1 MKNLFKFLSIGLLTA
16 LLASCGSPKQEAT
29 PLPSEPVDSA
39 TSEPIESM
47 ESSESSEHIEI
58 QPSESSEPIVSSD
71 PVASSESIVSSE
83 PVVSS
88 EPIPSSE
95 PVVSS
100 EPIEPSES
108 SEPSSVEPAPAAL
121 TLDFSTITESLT
133 YNDASMNEAW
143 GSEALTISNVSAVYA
158 GAGIGGCH
166 ANEFGLIKMGTGKKQ
181 GTFTVTTSE
190 SFAKVVVNCH
200 GFYVPSEKFPNNDN
214 KFDVNGITVDAPFN
228 ATGAAEDL
236 EFTLAE
242 PATSWTFTSMN
253 RVYVW
258 SITWSN

>member
-1 MKNLFKFLSIGLLTA
+1 MKNFFKFLSIGLLTA
-16 LLASCGSPKQEAT
+16 SLASCGSPKQEVT
-29 PLPSEPVDSA
+29 PLPSESVDSA
-39 TSEPIESM
+39 TSGSVESM
-47 ESSESSEHIEI
+47 ES
-58 QPSESSEPIVSSD
+58 SESSEPIVSSD
-71 PVASSESIVSSE
+71 PIISSE

-88 EPIPSSE
+88 EPLISSE
-95 PVVSS
+95 SVVSS
-100 EPIEPSES
+100 EP

-121 TLDFSTITESLT
+121 TLDFSTITASTT

-143 GSEALTISNVSAVYA
+143 GNEALTISNVSAVYA
-158 GAGIGGCH
+158 GAGAGGCH
-166 ANEFGLIKMGTGKKQ
+166 ANEVGLIKMGTSKKQ
-181 GTFTVTTSE
+181 GTFTVTTSK

-200 GFYVPSEKFPNNDN
+200 GFYTPSEKFPNNDN

>member
-16 LLASCGSPKQEAT
+16 SLASCGSPKSEVP

-39 TSEPIESM
+39 TSATVESSELLESSESIEVQ
-47 ESSESSEHIEI
+47 SSESSEPVASSDIVI
-58 QPSESSEPIVSSD
+58 SSDPVVSSEPILSSEPIVSS
-71 PVASSESIVSSE
+71 
-83 PVVSS
+83 
-88 EPIPSSE
+88 
-95 PVVSS
+95 
-100 EPIEPSES
+100 EPIESSEL

-121 TLDFSTITESLT
+121 TLDFSTITESAT

-158 GAGIGGCH
+158 GAGVGGCH
-166 ANEFGLIKMGTGKKQ
+166 ANEVGLIKMGTSKKQ

-190 SFAKVVVNCH
+190 PFAKVFVNCH
-200 GFYVPSEKFPNNDN
+200 GFYVPSEKYPNNDN
-214 KFDVNGITVDAPFN
+214 RFDVNGITVDAPFN
-228 ATGAAEDL
+228 ATGAAEAL
-236 EFTLAE
+236 EFAPAE

-253 RVYVW
+253 RVYIW

>member
-1 MKNLFKFLSIGLLTA
+1 MKNIFKFLSIGLLTA
-16 LLASCGSPKQEAT
+16 SLASCGSPKQEVT
-29 PLPSEPVDSA
+29 PLPSESVDSA
-39 TSEPIESM
+39 TSGSVESM
-47 ESSESSEHIEI
+47 ES
-58 QPSESSEPIVSSD
+58 SESSEPIVSSD
-71 PVASSESIVSSE
+71 PIISSE

-88 EPIPSSE
+88 EPLISSE
-95 PVVSS
+95 SVVSS
-100 EPIEPSES
+100 EP

-121 TLDFSTITESLT
+121 TLDFSTITASTT

-143 GSEALTISNVSAVYA
+143 GNEALTISNVSAVYA
-158 GAGIGGCH
+158 GAGAGGCH
-166 ANEFGLIKMGTGKKQ
+166 ANEVGLIKMGTSKKQ
-181 GTFTVTTSE
+181 GTFTVTTSK

-200 GFYVPSEKFPNNDN
+200 GFYTPSEKFPNNDN

>member
-1 MKNLFKFLSIGLLTA
+1 MKNIFKFLSIGLLTA
-16 LLASCGSPKQEAT
+16 SLASCGSPKQEVT

-39 TSEPIESM
+39 TSGLVESVEAS
-47 ESSESSEHIEI
+47 ESSESSEPSESIEI
-58 QPSESSEPIVSSD
+58 QSSELSEPIISSEPVISSEPIISS
-71 PVASSESIVSSE
+71 
-83 PVVSS
+83 
-88 EPIPSSE
+88 
-95 PVVSS
+95 
-100 EPIEPSES
+100 EPSES

-121 TLDFSTITESLT
+121 ALDFSTITESAT
-133 YNDASMNEAW
+133 YNDASMNKAW
-143 GSEALTISNVSAVYA
+143 GNEALNISNVSAVYA
-158 GAGIGGCH
+158 GAGAGGCH
-166 ANEFGLIKMGTGKKQ
+166 ANEVGLIKMGTSKKQ

-190 SFAKVVVNCH
+190 PFAKVVVNCH

-214 KFDVNGITVDAPFN
+214 RFDVNGTTVDAPFN

-236 EFTLAE
+236 EFIPAE

>member
-1 MKNLFKFLSIGLLTA
+1 MKNIFKFLSIGLLTA
-16 LLASCGSPKQEAT
+16 SLASCGSPKQEVT
-29 PLPSEPVDSA
+29 PLPSEPADSA
-39 TSEPIESM
+39 TSGPVESI
-47 ESSESSEHIEI
+47 ESSESSESVEI
-58 QPSESSEPIVSSD
+58 QSSELSEPIASSDPVISSEPIVSSE
-71 PVASSESIVSSE
+71 PVISSEPIISSEPLVSSE

-88 EPIPSSE
+88 ESSE
-95 PVVSS
+95 PA
-100 EPIEPSES
+100 
-108 SEPSSVEPAPAAL
+108 SVEPVPAAL
-121 TLDFSTITESLT
+121 TLNFSTITESVT

-143 GSEALTISNVSAVYA
+143 CNEALTISNVSAVYA

-190 SFAKVVVNCH
+190 PFAKVVVNCH

-228 ATGAAEDL
+228 ATGAAENL
-236 EFTLAE
+236 EFTPAE

>member
-1 MKNLFKFLSIGLLTA
+1 MKNFFKFLSIGLLTA
-16 LLASCGSPKQEAT
+16 SLASCRSPKQEVT
-29 PLPSEPVDSA
+29 PLPSESADSA
-39 TSEPIESM
+39 ASGPIESM
-47 ESSESSEHIEI
+47 ESLESSESIEIQSSESSESIV
-58 QPSESSEPIVSSD
+58 SSEPIISSEPVVSSE
-71 PVASSESIVSSE
+71 PIVSSE

-88 EPIPSSE
+88 EPI
-95 PVVSS
+95 VSS
-100 EPIEPSES
+100 EPSES
-108 SEPSSVEPAPAAL
+108 SSVEPAPAAL
-121 TLDFSTITESLT
+121 TLDFSTVTASAT
-133 YNDASMNEAW
+133 YNDASMNETW
-143 GSEALTISNVSAVYA
+143 GNEALTISNVSAVYA
-158 GAGIGGCH
+158 GAGAGGCH
-166 ANEFGLIKMGTGKKQ
+166 ANEFGLIKMGTSKKQ

-200 GFYVPSEKFPNNDN
+200 GFYTPSEKYPNNDN

-236 EFTLAE
+236 EFTPAE

>member
-16 LLASCGSPKQEAT
+16 SLASCGSPKQEVT
-29 PLPSEPVDSA
+29 PVSPEPADSA
-39 TSEPIESM
+39 TSGPVESI

-58 QPSESSEPIVSSD
+58 QSSESSEPIVSSD

-100 EPIEPSES
+100 EPIESSES
-108 SEPSSVEPAPAAL
+108 SEPAPAAL

-190 SFAKVVVNCH
+190 PFAKVVVNCH
-200 GFYVPSEKFPNNDN
+200 AFYTPSEKYPNNDN
-214 KFDVNGITVDAPFN
+214 KFDVNGTTVDAPFN

-236 EFTLAE
+236 EFTPAE

-258 SITWSN
+258 SITWGN

>member
-16 LLASCGSPKQEAT
+16 SLASCGSPKQEIT
-29 PLPSEPVDSA
+29 PLPSEPADSA
-39 TSEPIESM
+39 TSETVESMESM
-47 ESSESSEHIEI
+47 ESSESSEPIEI
-58 QPSESSEPIVSSD
+58 QSSE
-71 PVASSESIVSSE
+71 SSE

-88 EPIPSSE
+88 EPIISSE

-100 EPIEPSES
+100 EPIVSSEPVVSCES

-121 TLDFSTITESLT
+121 TLDFSTITASAT
-133 YNDASMNEAW
+133 YNDASMNQAW
-143 GSEALTISNVSAVYA
+143 GNEALTISNVSAVYA
-158 GAGIGGCH
+158 GAGAGGCH

-190 SFAKVVVNCH
+190 PFAKVVVNCH
-200 GFYVPSEKFPNNDN
+200 AFYVPSEKYPNNDN

-236 EFTLAE
+236 EFTPAE

>member
-16 LLASCGSPKQEAT
+16 SLASCGSPKQEVT
-29 PLPSEPVDSA
+29 PLPSESVDSA
-39 TSEPIESM
+39 TSESVESI
-47 ESSESSEHIEI
+47 ESSESSEPVEI
-58 QPSESSEPIVSSD
+58 QSSESSEPIISSE

-83 PVVSS
+83 PVISS
-88 EPIPSSE
+88 EPIVSSE

-100 EPIEPSES
+100 ES
-108 SEPSSVEPAPAAL
+108 SDPSSVEPVPAAL
-121 TLDFSTITESLT
+121 TLDFSTITESAT

-143 GSEALTISNVSAVYA
+143 GNEALTISNVSAVYA

-166 ANEFGLIKMGTGKKQ
+166 ANEIGLIKMGTSKKQ

-190 SFAKVVVNCH
+190 PFAKVVVNCH

-228 ATGAAEDL
+228 ATGAAEAL

-242 PATSWTFTSMN
+242 PATSWTFISMN

>member
-1 MKNLFKFLSIGLLTA
+1 MKNIFKFLSIGLLTA
-16 LLASCGSPKQEAT
+16 SLASCGSPKQEIT
-29 PLPSEPVDSA
+29 PFPSESVDSA
-39 TSEPIESM
+39 TSEPVESV
-47 ESSESSEHIEI
+47 EPSESSEPVEI
-58 QPSESSEPIVSSD
+58 QSSESSEPIVSSD
-71 PVASSESIVSSE
+71 PIISSE

-88 EPIPSSE
+88 EPLISSE
-95 PVVSS
+95 SVVSS
-100 EPIEPSES
+100 EP

-121 TLDFSTITESLT
+121 TLDFSTITASTT

-143 GSEALTISNVSAVYA
+143 GNEALTISNVSAVYA
-158 GAGIGGCH
+158 GAGAGGCH
-166 ANEFGLIKMGTGKKQ
+166 ANEVGLIKMGTSKKQ
-181 GTFTVTTSE
+181 GTFTVTTSK

-200 GFYVPSEKFPNNDN
+200 GFYTPSEKFPNNDN

>member
-1 MKNLFKFLSIGLLTA
+1 MKNIFKFLSIGLLTA
-16 LLASCGSPKQEAT
+16 SLASCGSPKQEIT
-29 PLPSEPVDSA
+29 PFPSESVDSA
-39 TSEPIESM
+39 TSEPVESV
-47 ESSESSEHIEI
+47 EPSESSEPVEI
-58 QPSESSEPIVSSD
+58 QSSESSEPIVSSD
-71 PVASSESIVSSE
+71 PI
-83 PVVSS
+83 
-88 EPIPSSE
+88 I
-95 PVVSS
+95 SS
-100 EPIEPSES
+100 EPIESSEP

-121 TLDFSTITESLT
+121 TLDFSTITASAT

-143 GSEALTISNVSAVYA
+143 GNEALTISNVSAVYA
-158 GAGIGGCH
+158 GAGAGGCH

-190 SFAKVVVNCH
+190 PFAKVVVNCH
-200 GFYVPSEKFPNNDN
+200 GFYTPSEKYPNNDN

-236 EFTLAE
+236 EFTPAE

>member
-1 MKNLFKFLSIGLLTA
+1 MKSIFKFLSIGLLTA
-16 LLASCGSPKQEAT
+16 SLASCGSPKQEVT
-29 PLPSEPVDSA
+29 PLPSESVDSA
-39 TSEPIESM
+39 TSGLVESM
-47 ESSESSEHIEI
+47 ESSESSEPVEI
-58 QPSESSEPIVSSD
+58 QSSESSEPIVSSD
-71 PVASSESIVSSE
+71 PIISSEPIESSELPVSSE

-88 EPIPSSE
+88 EP
-95 PVVSS
+95 
-100 EPIEPSES
+100 

-121 TLDFSTITESLT
+121 TLDFSTITASAT

-143 GSEALTISNVSAVYA
+143 GNEALTISNVSAVYA
-158 GAGIGGCH
+158 GAGAGGCH

-181 GTFTVTTSE
+181 GTFTVITSE
-190 SFAKVVVNCH
+190 PFAKVVVNCH
-200 GFYVPSEKFPNNDN
+200 GFYTPSEKYPNNDN

-236 EFTLAE
+236 EFTPAE

>member
-1 MKNLFKFLSIGLLTA
+1 MKNIFKFLSIGLLTA
-16 LLASCGSPKQEAT
+16 SLASCRSPEQEVT

-39 TSEPIESM
+39 TSGPIESM
-47 ESSESSEHIEI
+47 ESSESSEPIEI
-58 QPSESSEPIVSSD
+58 QSSESSEPIVSSD
-71 PVASSESIVSSE
+71 PVISSEPIVSSE

-88 EPIPSSE
+88 EPII
-95 PVVSS
+95 SS
-100 EPIEPSES
+100 EPIVSSEPSES
-108 SEPSSVEPAPAAL
+108 SEPASVEPAPAAF
-121 TLDFSTITESLT
+121 TLDFSTITESVT

-143 GSEALTISNVSAVYA
+143 GNEALTISDVSAVYA

-166 ANEFGLIKMGTGKKQ
+166 ANEFGLIKMGTSKKQ

-190 SFAKVVVNCH
+190 PFAKVLVNCH
-200 GFYVPSEKFPNNDN
+200 AFYVPSEKYPNNDN

-228 ATGAAEDL
+228 ATGAAENL
-236 EFTLAE
+236 EFTPAE

>member
-1 MKNLFKFLSIGLLTA
+1 
-16 LLASCGSPKQEAT
+16 
-29 PLPSEPVDSA
+29 
-39 TSEPIESM
+39 
-47 ESSESSEHIEI
+47 
-58 QPSESSEPIVSSD
+58 
-71 PVASSESIVSSE
+71 
-83 PVVSS
+83 
-88 EPIPSSE
+88 
-95 PVVSS
+95 
-100 EPIEPSES
+100 
-108 SEPSSVEPAPAAL
+108 
-121 TLDFSTITESLT
+121 
-133 YNDASMNEAW
+133 MNEAW

-190 SFAKVVVNCH
+190 PFAKVVVNCH
-200 GFYVPSEKFPNNDN
+200 AFYTPSEKYPNNDN
-214 KFDVNGITVDAPFN
+214 KFDVNGTTVDAPFN

-242 PATSWTFTSMN
+242 PATSWIFTSMN